1 MELQCLQK
9 GILDWFWLT
18 PLEAKSLPSIEN
30 VCIKLYHQF
39 LPDRLSKNAKY
50 EIFFPLLRYGVI
62 EFSGNNSY
70 RLSPSCFL
78 YSNRYILSCNNINEN
93 VSEQKSNS
101 VFSST
106 LGLDLYERTTN
117 EDSFSKRST
126 EFLPY
131 HFRDILRSMPIFRT
145 VINNWVTTSII
156 ETKRFMYFSSK
167 YSWVAC
173 PQELLLGVYKKSE
186 EIYSQRTIMLDETV
200 WKDVP
205 NRSENIDA
213 FNVACMW
220 SHIENGW
227 DLGIQYDMRYSKL
240 RIRNVF
246 FPFVIERQLF
256 LNTLLEGALDFDFL
270 NREYYLKQSEFILLN
285 QLFSDQISM
294 I

>member
-1 MELQCLQK
+1 
-9 GILDWFWLT
+9 
-18 PLEAKSLPSIEN
+18 
-30 VCIKLYHQF
+30 
-39 LPDRLSKNAKY
+39 
-50 EIFFPLLRYGVI
+50 
-62 EFSGNNSY
+62 
-70 RLSPSCFL
+70 
-78 YSNRYILSCNNINEN
+78 
-93 VSEQKSNS
+93 
-101 VFSST
+101 
-106 LGLDLYERTTN
+106 
-117 EDSFSKRST
+117 
-126 EFLPY
+126 
-131 HFRDILRSMPIFRT
+131 
-145 VINNWVTTSII
+145 
-156 ETKRFMYFSSK
+156 MYFSSK